1 MWRRLQIL
9 KLWWAR
15 LVEHQPRQPGDGL
28 LEGDHVLSWPVH
40 DVGDGGDAAKQQEEG
55 GGDPQGDLRGSGRR

>member
-1 MWRRLQIL
+1 MWRRLQVPQL
-9 KLWWAR
+9 RKAR

-28 LEGDHVLSWPVH
+28 LVGDHVLSWPVP
-40 DVGDGGDAAKQQEEG
+40 DVGDGGDAAEQQEEG

>member
-1 MWRRLQIL
+1 MLHLR
-9 KLWWAR
+9 KAM

-28 LEGDHVLSWPVH
+28 LFGDHVLSWPVH
-40 DVGDGGDAAKQQEEG
+40 DVGDGQEEG

>member
-1 MWRRLQIL
+1 MWRRLQVPQL
-9 KLWWAR
+9 RKAR

-28 LEGDHVLSWPVH
+28 LFGDHALSWPVH
-40 DVGDGGDAAKQQEEG
+40 DVGDGGDAEEQQEEG

>member
-1 MWRRLQIL
+1 MWRRLQIPL
-9 KLWWAR
+9 RKAR

-28 LEGDHVLSWPVH
+28 LEGDHVLSWPVQ
-40 DVGDGGDAAKQQEEG
+40 DVGDAAEQQEKG